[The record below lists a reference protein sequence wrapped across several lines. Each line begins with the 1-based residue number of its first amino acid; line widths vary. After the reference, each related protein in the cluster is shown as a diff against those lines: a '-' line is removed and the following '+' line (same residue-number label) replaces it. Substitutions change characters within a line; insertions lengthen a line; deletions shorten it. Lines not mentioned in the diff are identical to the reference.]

1 MKLINKLKLIPSPIY
16 SKAIYSFIAALMTA
30 IGVYGVAIMLQVFT
44 VLLGFSDVDQINSYL
59 RPLTENITIFFI
71 IFTIVVVVQG
81 VGQFF
86 QTYINIAFLE
96 VFNYEI
102 RKKFLNALFNS
113 KSSWNYDL
121 GTTSNIMSE
130 IIPNSAGYI
139 TSLAR
144 FVTLLVQA
152 IMLGV
157 FCLISMPL
165 EFLISILTLSI
176 LIPVILY
183 LNRKS
188 KMYGTNII
196 ARSETLNLQLMRSVK
211 NFLYLK
217 ILGVEKI
224 ERDSVIKSAY
234 DYYVQYMKNNFY
246 YALANSIPTSFATI
260 VVVFLFYYFSK
271 QGSSAPELLTLF
283 YLLYRFASTLSNV
296 VAITNGI
303 SMYAPSFDNILI
315 VLKDALKIEINT
327 NSLVVSEKTN
337 IENLSLKAE
346 DLSFSYSMD
355 DLEYPVF
362 KNININLPNHKML
375 VIKGAS
381 GSGKT
386 TLQMVLIGML
396 SITSGKVSW
405 GGVDLN
411 DIDNEYF
418 RNKIGYMGPEPFIIS
433 GTIRE
438 NLMYG
443 LHQKKSIEEVWDAC
457 MKAEMNTFLKKNKRG
472 LDLSL
477 NEIGEGLSMGQK
489 QRLGM
494 ARALLRDPQILILD
508 EVTAN
513 LDPKTEA
520 SLVENIE
527 KMKSNMTIL
536 VSTHSNAF
544 DDIADQILE
553 LGDNQTYLKK

>member
-102 RKKFLNALFNS
+102 RKKFLNALFNP

>member
-71 IFTIVVVVQG
+71 IFTIVVVAQG